1 MADIVDLT
9 KIINEEDVYRRIAEP
24 IKIELEYKF
33 SQMAVLALVT
43 AQYGYAPMDTGNLRS
58 TLRLNKETHVGGRIR
73 DDKLVYTFSVSAYD
87 FDEEVA
93 YGKLHELVADNVYR
107 YHTPGTMNQYL
118 IRAINRSFGTH
129 FEHYTSP
136 WGGL

>member
-1 MADIVDLT
+1 MAKEIDLT
-9 KIINEEDVYRRIAEP
+9 NVKDASEAYRRIQEP
-24 IKIELEYKF
+24 IKMMLEDKLNAKAYD
-33 SQMAVLALVT
+33 ALTT
-43 AQYGYAPMDTGNLRS
+43 AQYVYAPMDTGNLRS
-58 TLRLNKETHVGGRIR
+58 TIKLNIQTHAGKRFS
-73 DDKLVYTFSVSAYD
+73 DDKFVYTFSVSAYD

-118 IRAINRSFGTH
+118 IRAINRHFGTH